1 MLLVAHQ
8 IGSELGEVDVERVL
22 SLGDEALWNWVAFFE
37 WKAEQQEKAMKE
49 AEKRA
54 SRKR

>member
-8 IGSELGEVDVERVL
+8 IGDELGEVDVERVL
-22 SLGDEALWNWVAFFE
+22 SLGDEALWNWVAFFD

-49 AEKRA
+49 AERRA